1 MAKKTNSAAAAPSTL
16 GKLTAL
22 FQVRAMRLRL
32 WAQEQF
38 AEKAVQNLMDVALKG
53 AINASISMVNHT
65 IGTPLALPPV
75 AANKRE
81 DSVAAIERRGAQLRA
96 KLDAAA
102 TGRPSG
108 ISAESD

>member
-1 MAKKTNSAAAAPSTL
+1 MAKQTNGAVTAPRSVR
-16 GKLTAL
+16 KMTAL
-22 FQVRAMRLRL
+22 FHQRAMRLRL

-38 AEKAVQNLMDVALKG
+38 AEKAVENLMDVALKG
-53 AINASISMVNHT
+53 AVTASISMVNHT